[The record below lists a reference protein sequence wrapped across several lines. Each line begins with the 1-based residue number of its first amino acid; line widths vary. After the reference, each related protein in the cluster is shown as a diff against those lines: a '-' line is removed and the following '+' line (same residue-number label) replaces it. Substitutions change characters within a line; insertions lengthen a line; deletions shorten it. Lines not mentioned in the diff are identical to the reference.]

1 MEKETFFKYWDVIFL
16 PKISELNK
24 KTSNRVY
31 LQDEKVE
38 LIWQEFQ
45 KQYRLFLE
53 TIENPVEQK
62 DRHKIA
68 SLLVFALLKI
78 EPLFYPKDSED
89 PLEFLANEIL
99 AFHGALGVIRS
110 IRMKCA
116 HEERDS
122 VVEKILKKGF
132 IFPPCAPPNEDYPF
146 HIYKSLH
153 YSKINDTFDIFLYAH
168 ILFLIESY
176 TISEGKSRIMDRI
189 HG

>member
-24 KTSNRVY
+24 KTSNTVY

-38 LIWQEFQ
+38 LIWQEFE
-45 KQYRLFLE
+45 KLYRSFLK
-53 TIENPVEQK
+53 TVENPIEQK

-68 SLLVFALLKI
+68 SLIVFALLKI

-89 PLEFLANEIL
+89 PLVFLANEIL
-99 AFHGALGVIRS
+99 AFHGALGIIRS
-110 IRMKCA
+110 IRLKCA
-116 HEERDS
+116 YEERDS
-122 VVEKILKKGF
+122 VVEKILTENF
-132 IFPPCAPPNEDYPF
+132 IFPPCSPPHEDYPF

-153 YSKINDTFDIFLYAH
+153 YSKINGKLDVFLFAH
-168 ILFLIESY
+168 LLFLIESY
-176 TISEGKSRIMDRI
+176 TISEGKSRIMERI